1 MKKTILSIAAVLT
14 AAISFAQDGQIY
26 KAQEQI
32 GEGKFKEARET
43 MKGVLENPKTKKL
56 AYAYNVAGQ
65 VELRLF
71 IPETEKYNS
80 RSPLD
85 TALFISSFDNAVKY
99 LTKSYEFDHQPD
111 AKGKVKPRFDYG
123 TKKNEYDIG
132 IGNGNIEWLKKILS
146 NYMVCAQLCLE
157 NGDMASAYNY
167 YNKQLEI
174 IKSPILTTAEQ
185 DSVYNA
191 GKTNYDKIRYF
202 LVRRDFEEKNYDKLL
217 KNVDFVIQS
226 GDSITKED
234 GYWMKA
240 ASLQH
245 KGDTV
250 QWLNTL
256 KEAMENTTNVNYP
269 QILLRYYYDK
279 HQQDEAMKLADEF
292 VAKAPQNKMAH
303 YIKGVVL
310 MDQTK
315 DQEALECF
323 KKAIEIDPDFVDA
336 IANVGVVNFNEI
348 RVLNQKAT
356 TNNRDP
362 QYKAQQQELKDKLTT
377 TRTYFAKVQEL
388 APDRSDLWQSKLDN
402 IDELISVV
410 EKNLSEV
417 AKRDKK

>member
-1 MKKTILSIAAVLT
+1 MKKIMFSLAAIMTAAVG
-14 AAISFAQDGQIY
+14 FAQDGQIY

-65 VELRLF
+65 VELRLLS
-71 IPETEKYNS
+71 TEADKHNQKQ
-80 RSPLD
+80 PLD
-85 TALFISSFDNAVKY
+85 TALFISSMDNAVKY
-99 LTKSYEFDHQPD
+99 FTKSYEFDHQPD

-132 IGNGNIEWLKKILS
+132 EHNGNVEWMKKILN
-146 NYMVCAQLCLE
+146 NYILCAQYCLQ
-157 NGDMASAYNY
+157 NGDDEGAYQFYQKHLN
-167 YNKQLEI
+167 LP
-174 IKSPILTTAEQ
+174 KSPVFTPEER
-185 DSVYNA
+185 DSIYNA
-191 GKTNYDKIRYF
+191 NKDTYEKVAYYATQIAYKEKKYD
-202 LVRRDFEEKNYDKLL
+202 LVLQS
-217 KNVDFVIQS
+217 VDFVIQS
-226 GDSITKED
+226 EDRITKED

-240 ASLQH
+240 VSLQH
-245 KGDTV
+245 KGDTA

-269 QILLRYYYDK
+269 QILLKYYYDK
-279 HQQDEAMKLADEF
+279 HQQDEAMRIAEEF

-315 DQEALECF
+315 DAEARECF
-323 KKAIEIDPDFVDA
+323 KQALAIDPDFVDA
-336 IANVGVVNFNEI
+336 VANLGVLNFNEI
-348 RVLNQKAT
+348 RDLNQKAT

-362 QYKAQQQELKDKLTT
+362 KYRAQQQELKDKLTAN
-377 TRTYFAKVQEL
+377 RADFEKVQQL
-388 APDRSDLWQSKLDN
+388 APDRSDLWQEKLES
-402 IDELISVV
+402 IDHLISVV
-410 EKNLSEV
+410 DNNLSEI

>member
-1 MKKTILSIAAVLT
+1 MKKTLFTL
-14 AAISFAQDGQIY
+14 AAIVTAIVSYAQDGQIY

-32 GEGKFKEARET
+32 NENKFMEARET
-43 MKGVLENPKTKKL
+43 IQGVLTNPKTKKL

-65 VELRLF
+65 VELRL
-71 IPETEKYNS
+71 INEQVNKMQQNADV
-80 RSPLD
+80 D
-85 TALFISSFDNAVKY
+85 TALFISSMDNAVEY
-99 LTKSYEFDHQPD
+99 LTKSYEIDHAPD
-111 AKGKVKPRFDYG
+111 AKGRVKPRFDYG

-132 IGNGNIEWLKKILS
+132 EHNGNIEWMKKIVGYYLIS
-146 NYMVCAQLCLE
+146 AQLC
-157 NGDMASAYNY
+157 
-167 YNKQLEI
+167 YNKGDNDGAYKYYMKHLELP
-174 IKSPILTTAEQ
+174 KSPLFTKAET
-185 DSVYNA
+185 DSIYKA
-191 GKTNYDKIRYF
+191 D
-202 LVRRDFEEKNYDKLL
+202 KNYPKVGYFATILAFKDKDYDRVL
-217 KNVDFVIQS
+217 KTVDYAIQS
-226 GDSITKED
+226 EDETTRED
-234 GYWMKA
+234 GYHMKTT
-240 ASLQH
+240 SLLH
-245 KGDTV
+245 KGDTA
-250 QWLNTL
+250 QWLTTL
-256 KEAMENTTNVNYP
+256 KDAMENTTNVNYP
-269 QILLRYYYDK
+269 QIILKYYYDK
-279 HQQDEAMKLADEF
+279 HQQAEAMKIADEF
-292 VAKAPQNKMAH
+292 IQKAPQNKMAH

-315 DQEALECF
+315 DKEALASF
-323 KKAIEIDPDFVDA
+323 NKALEIDPGFVDA

>member
-1 MKKTILSIAAVLT
+1 MKKIMFFLAAIMTAAVG
-14 AAISFAQDGQIY
+14 FAQDGQIY

-65 VELRLF
+65 VELRLLSA
-71 IPETEKYNS
+71 EADKHNQKQ
-80 RSPLD
+80 PLD
-85 TALFISSFDNAVKY
+85 TALFISSMDNAVKY
-99 LTKSYEFDHQPD
+99 FTKSYEFDHQPD

-132 IGNGNIEWLKKILS
+132 EHNGNVEWMKKILN
-146 NYMVCAQLCLE
+146 NYILCAQYCLQ
-157 NGDMASAYNY
+157 NGDDEGAYQFY
-167 YNKQLEI
+167 QKHLSLP
-174 IKSPILTTAEQ
+174 KSPVFTPEER
-185 DSVYNA
+185 DSIYNA
-191 GKTNYDKIRYF
+191 NKDTYEKVAYYATQIAYKDKKYDRV
-202 LVRRDFEEKNYDKLL
+202 LQS
-217 KNVDFVIQS
+217 VDFVIQS
-226 GDSITKED
+226 EDRITKED

-240 ASLQH
+240 VSLQH

-269 QILLRYYYDK
+269 QILLKYYYDK
-279 HQQDEAMKLADEF
+279 HQQNEAMRIAEEF

-315 DQEALECF
+315 DAEARECF
-323 KKAIEIDPDFVDA
+323 KQALAIDPDFVDA
-336 IANVGVVNFNEI
+336 VANLGVLNFNEI
-348 RVLNQKAT
+348 RDLNQKAT

-362 QYKAQQQELKDKLTT
+362 KYRAQQQELKDKLTAN
-377 TRTYFAKVQEL
+377 RADFEKVQQL
-388 APDRSDLWQSKLDN
+388 APERSDLWQEKLES
-402 IDELISVV
+402 IDHLISVV
-410 EKNLSEV
+410 DNNLSEI